1 MNLTRTDIKIDKAI
15 ARLLLQNPMGLTI
28 GDITAAAKCTPQTAS
43 KSLARI
49 GAEKDASGM
58 LYVLRDDDAQQPEQ
72 DAHAEPEAE
81 QATEPTKP
89 TQQPETVRAN
99 WGGIPF
105 LNPFADAHA
114 PEPTD
119 PEPTDPAP
127 AAVAEAPAAQPEL
140 TPFQIASEQYKP
152 GDKIMILSADPMCS
166 IYKREMVGTVQTV
179 IAIRYNTPRP
189 ILAEI
194 AGQPATWG
202 WMPHEVR
209 LATAEEI
216 AAAEDPQPTPLPT
229 PPAEVTLAPAPQPI
243 LTDLQQ
249 RILSLLGQHRGLT
262 AMRIAEDLRA
272 PLEGV
277 QDALQDLS
285 HLVTS
290 RPLALPEIQVWE
302 VVA

>member
-1 MNLTRTDIKIDKAI
+1 MALTRTEDKTDKAI
-15 ARLLLQNPMGLTI
+15 TRLLMQSPLGLTI
-28 GDITAAAKCTPQTAS
+28 GDITAAAKCTPQTAR

-119 PEPTDPAP
+119 PAP
-127 AAVAEAPAAQPEL
+127 AAVAEAPAAQPEQA
-140 TPFQIASEQYKP
+140 PAEVAGEQYKP
-152 GDKIMILSADPMCS
+152 GDRVMILSARAWYAPS
-166 IYKREMVGTVQTV
+166 KRELVGTVQSV
-179 IAIRYNTPRP
+179 VMDNSHCGESI
-189 ILAEI
+189 ILTERADNSV
-194 AGQPATWG
+194 WG

-209 LATAEEI
+209 HATAEEI
-216 AAAEDPQPTPLPT
+216 AAASTPEPDSA
-229 PPAEVTLAPAPQPI
+229 AEVTLSG
-243 LTDLQQ
+243 LQQ
-249 RILSLLGQHRGLT
+249 RILTLLGQHRGLT
-262 AMRIAEDLRA
+262 AQRIAEDLRA

-277 QDALQDLS
+277 QDALNDLS

>member
-1 MNLTRTDIKIDKAI
+1 MTLTRTEDKLDKNI
-15 ARLLLQNPMGLTI
+15 TRLLMQSPLGLTI
-28 GDITAAAKCTPQTAS
+28 GDITAAAKCTPQTAR

-49 GAEKDASGM
+49 GADKDASGM
-58 LYVLRDDDAQQPEQ
+58 LYVLRDDDDEQ
-72 DAHAEPEAE
+72 AEQAEPEAATVPE
-81 QATEPTKP
+81 QTAPKSSEVLTE
-89 TQQPETVRAN
+89 N

-105 LNPFADAHA
+105 LNPFADANA
-114 PEPTD
+114 

-127 AAVAEAPAAQPEL
+127 VAEAPAAQPE
-140 TPFQIASEQYKP
+140 Q
-152 GDKIMILSADPMCS
+152 
-166 IYKREMVGTVQTV
+166 
-179 IAIRYNTPRP
+179 
-189 ILAEI
+189 
-194 AGQPATWG
+194 
-202 WMPHEVR
+202 
-209 LATAEEI
+209 
-216 AAAEDPQPTPLPT
+216 
-229 PPAEVTLAPAPQPI
+229 APANVAGP

>member
-1 MNLTRTDIKIDKAI
+1 MNLTRTDIKIDTAI

-28 GDITAAAKCTPQTAS
+28 GDITAEAKCTPQTAR

-152 GDKIMILSADPMCS
+152 GDKIMILAAADWCQPS
-166 IYKREMVGTVQTV
+166 KRALVGKVQTV
-179 IAIRYNTPRP
+179 AVVESFDGEPF
-189 ILAEI
+189 ILTNSDEKNAHFW
-194 AGQPATWG
+194 AWC
-202 WMPHEVR
+202 WKLDEVR
-209 LATAEEI
+209 HATAEEI
-216 AAAEDPQPTPLPT
+216 AAASTPEPDSA
-229 PPAEVTLAPAPQPI
+229 AEVPLS
-243 LTDLQQ
+243 DLQQ

-262 AMRIAEDLRA
+262 AQRIAEDLHE
-272 PLEGV
+272 PLDGV
-277 QDALQDLS
+277 QDALHDLS
-285 HLVTS
+285 HLIAS
-290 RPLALPEIQVWE
+290 RPLALPEIKVWE

>member
-1 MNLTRTDIKIDKAI
+1 MTLTRTEDKTDKAI

-28 GDITAAAKCTPQTAS
+28 GDITAEAKCTPQTAR

-58 LYVLRDDDAQQPEQ
+58 LYILRDDDAQQPEPTAQ
-72 DAHAEPEAE
+72 AEPEAE
-81 QATEPTKP
+81 PAPEPTKP
-89 TQQPETVRAN
+89 TKKPETMRAN

-127 AAVAEAPAAQPEL
+127 AAVAEVPEPADQPER

-152 GDKIMILSADPMCS
+152 GDKVMILSARAWYAPS
-166 IYKREMVGTVQTV
+166 KRELVGTVQSV
-179 IAIRYNTPRP
+179 VMDNSHCGESI
-189 ILAEI
+189 ILTERADNSV
-194 AGQPATWG
+194 WG

-209 LATAEEI
+209 HATAEEI
-216 AAAEDPQPTPLPT
+216 AAASTPEPDPA
-229 PPAEVTLAPAPQPI
+229 AEVPLSG
-243 LTDLQQ
+243 LQQ
-249 RILSLLGQHRGLT
+249 RILTLLAQHRGLT
-262 AMRIAEDLRA
+262 AQRIADDLHA

-277 QDALQDLS
+277 QDALHDLS
-285 HLVTS
+285 HLIAS

-302 VVA
+302 VRG

>member
-1 MNLTRTDIKIDKAI
+1 MNLTRTDIKIDTAI

-28 GDITAAAKCTPQTAS
+28 GDITAEAKCTPQTAR

-119 PEPTDPAP
+119 PAP
-127 AAVAEAPAAQPEL
+127 VAEAPAAQPE
-140 TPFQIASEQYKP
+140 Q
-152 GDKIMILSADPMCS
+152 
-166 IYKREMVGTVQTV
+166 
-179 IAIRYNTPRP
+179 
-189 ILAEI
+189 
-194 AGQPATWG
+194 
-202 WMPHEVR
+202 
-209 LATAEEI
+209 
-216 AAAEDPQPTPLPT
+216 
-229 PPAEVTLAPAPQPI
+229 APANVAGP

-262 AMRIAEDLRA
+262 ALRIAEDLHA
-272 PLEGV
+272 DPESV
-277 QDALQDLS
+277 HDALHDLS
-285 HLVTS
+285 HLVAS
-290 RPLALPEIQVWE
+290 RPAGRLPSASKTCSSKDRLTCAWLRFFDTS
-302 VVA
+302 ARS